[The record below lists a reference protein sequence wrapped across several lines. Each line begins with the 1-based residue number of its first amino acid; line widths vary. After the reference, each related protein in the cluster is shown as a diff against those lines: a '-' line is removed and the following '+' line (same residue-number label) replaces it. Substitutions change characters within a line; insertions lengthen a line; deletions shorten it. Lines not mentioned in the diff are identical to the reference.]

1 MTAMAHRAANS
12 SLATAWRLALRELRG
27 GLKGFYVFLACIAL
41 GVAAIAGVN
50 SVSNALTDGIAAEG
64 RTILGGD
71 MAFRL
76 TQREATPEELAFLE
90 RAGLLGRIASMRA
103 MARNPDGSAQSLVE
117 LKAVD
122 GAYPHAGAMVLQGGT
137 ETQADL
143 APENGVRGA
152 LVAPELLDRLG
163 LKVGD
168 RLALGAIE
176 LRVADVIVD
185 EPDRLADGIGFGP
198 RLIVSVDALE
208 ETGLV
213 RPGSLVRWTYRTDL
227 AQSRE
232 GRTIEAVT
240 EAATAQFP
248 LAGWRIRSRENAS
261 PNLTRNIERFAQFL
275 TLVGLTALVVGGV
288 GVANAV
294 ASFVDLKRPAI
305 ATLKCLGASGSLI
318 FRMYFIQILLLAAG
332 GIVVGLLVGA
342 TLPFLARAALAG
354 ILPVEAAS
362 GFFPAQLLL
371 AMLYGFVVTVSFAI
385 WPLGRARELPA
396 TSLFADRAIPASL
409 KPRLEY
415 RIVQALA
422 LALLTALAIGLAADK
437 RIAVVFV
444 VAVVAVFLIL
454 RIVSA
459 LIVALARRSGSIR
472 GTTLRLA
479 VRNIQ
484 RPGALT
490 ASVVLSLGLGLT
502 LLVALALIDTSLRR
516 QLTGTI
522 AEQAPN
528 FFFVDIQN
536 YEKDRFLEKLTELAP
551 EGKIEDVP
559 MLRGRIV
566 ALGGTPSEEL
576 NPPEDQRWIL
586 RGDRGITYSDTVPK
600 NSELSEGEWWPAG
613 YSGEPLV
620 SFEAEAGEAFGLKLG
635 DTVTVNVLGREITAK
650 IASFRKVTWETLSIN
665 FVMVFSPN
673 TFAGAPHA
681 HLATLTL
688 PEGSDP
694 AIDRNVLSGVTNAF
708 PGVTSVRV
716 KDAIDAVN
724 DIVADL
730 ALAVRIAASLALLIS
745 MLVLGGALAAGHRQR
760 RQDAVVLKALGATRR
775 RLLGAFALEYG
786 LLGAATALFA
796 VIAGSIAA
804 WYVVN
809 QIMGFEFVVLPA
821 IAVTAVLIALAVT
834 IGLGLASTWHILS
847 VKAAPFLRNM

>member
-1 MTAMAHRAANS
+1 MAASPANS
-12 SLATAWRLALRELRG
+12 DLSTAWTLALRELRG
-27 GLKGFYVFLACIAL
+27 GLSGFYVFFACISL

-50 SVSNALTDGIAAEG
+50 SVSNALTAGIAAEG

-76 TQREATPEELAFLE
+76 TQREATADEYAFLQ
-90 RAGLLGRIASMRA
+90 RAGLIGHIASMRA
-103 MARNPDGSAQSLVE
+103 MSRKPDGTAQTLVE

-122 GAYPHAGAMVLQGGT
+122 ENYPHAGAMTLEGGGDVQT
-137 ETQADL
+137 AL
-143 APENGVRGA
+143 APENGVYGA

-163 LKVGD
+163 LEVGE
-168 RLALGAIE
+168 RLALGEIE

-198 RLIVSVDALE
+198 RLIISVGALE
-208 ETGLV
+208 GTGLV

-227 AQSRE
+227 AESRE
-232 GRTIEAVT
+232 GRTIAAVS
-240 EAATAQFP
+240 EAATEQFP
-248 LAGWRIRSRENAS
+248 LAGWRIRSRDNAS
-261 PNLTRNIERFAQFL
+261 PRLTRNIERFAQFL

-305 ATLKCLGASGSLI
+305 ATLKCLGAAGSLI
-318 FRMYFIQILLLAAG
+318 FRIYMIQILLLAAG
-332 GIVVGLLVGA
+332 GIAVGLAVGA

-354 ILPVEAAS
+354 ILPIEAAP

-371 AMLYGFVVTVSFAI
+371 AMLYGFLVTVSFAI

-396 TSLFADRAIPASL
+396 TSLFADRALPASL
-409 KPRLEY
+409 KPRLQY
-415 RIVQALA
+415 RIVQGAALV
-422 LALLTALAIGLAADK
+422 LLTAMAIGLAADK

-444 VAVVAVFLIL
+444 VAVIAVFLIL
-454 RIVSA
+454 RLVSA
-459 LIVALARRSGSIR
+459 MIVALARRAGSIR

-490 ASVVLSLGLGLT
+490 GSVVLSLGLGLT

-536 YEKDRFLEKLTELAP
+536 SEKDRFIDHLASLAP

-566 ALGGTPSEEL
+566 SLGGTPSAEL
-576 NPPEDQRWIL
+576 NPPEDKRWIL
-586 RGDRGITYSDTVPK
+586 RGDRGITYSTGIPK
-600 NSELSEGEWWPAG
+600 NSELTEGKWWPAD

-620 SFEAEAGEAFGLKLG
+620 SFEAEAGEAFGLKIG
-635 DTVTVNVLGREITAK
+635 DPITVNVLGREVTAR
-650 IASFRKVTWETLSIN
+650 IASFRAVTWETLSIN

-681 HLATLTL
+681 HLATLAL
-688 PEGSDP
+688 PEGTD
-694 AIDRNVLSGVTNAF
+694 AAVDRQVLAGVTGAF

-760 RQDAVVLKALGATRR
+760 RQDAVVLKALGATRK
-775 RLLGAFALEYG
+775 RLLTAFAAEYG

-796 VIAGSIAA
+796 VLAGTVAA

-809 QIMGFEFVVLPA
+809 QIMGFEFVVLPWIA
-821 IAVTAVLIALAVT
+821 ISAVLIALTVT